1 MSDSDMDVSRSL
13 IRRVDDTGAPLAL
26 ARLVIGVY
34 FIYTGIVKLED
45 PVLFLK
51 QIKLYGMLP
60 LDPAYLLNGTAVVL
74 PWLEVICGSALVLG
88 VFVRGAGAMIALM
101 LAVFTPAIFLRAL
114 EIHRTEHTP
123 FMQIAFDCGCGTGEV
138 IIWKKLLLN
147 TLCFLVALIP
157 VFSNSRRW
165 CLQGRSRSATAKSVP
180 TSVAE
185 TTS

>member
-1 MSDSDMDVSRSL
+1 MSANDVSPSL
-13 IRRVDDTGAPLAL
+13 IRRVDATGVPLAL
-26 ARLVIGVY
+26 ARLVIGGY
-34 FIYTGIVKLED
+34 FIYTGIIKLED

-51 QIKLYGMLP
+51 QIKQYEMLP
-60 LDPAYLLNGTAVVL
+60 LDPAYFLNGTAVIL
-74 PWLEVICGSALVLG
+74 PWLELICGSALVLG

-114 EIHRTEHTP
+114 AIHNTEHTP
-123 FMQIAFDCGCGTGEV
+123 FMQIAFDCGCGTGEI

-147 TLCFLVALIP
+147 FLCFLVALVP

-165 CLQGRSRSATAKSVP
+165 CLAGRSRSAPAEPVP

-185 TTS
+185 PTS